1 MFSVVLIILCRRL
14 RYAAICAELMNLTV
28 QHMNNL
34 WQIQSTLPQKGR
46 PRIG

>member
-1 MFSVVLIILCRRL
+1 MK
-14 RYAAICAELMNLTV
+14 LTV
-28 QHMNNL
+28 QHVNNL